1 MKQILV
7 FGVSSL
13 ALVAAGLAVA
23 WPLASR
29 EVWIWIA
36 AAGGTAFVAQ
46 LALHLVLLK
55 WRQNPENFFKAVVA
69 GAALRFLM
77 VAVGL
82 TWVAV
87 TEPAHPVAFL
97 LGFVGF
103 LFGMLLIESGL
114 ENTNRF
120 RPGFA
125 ASDPAVR
132 G

>member
-13 ALVAAGLAVA
+13 ALVVAALVVA
-23 WPLASR
+23 WTLTSR
-29 EVWIWIA
+29 EVWVWLA

-46 LALHLVLLK
+46 IAVHLALQK
-55 WRQNPENFFKAVVA
+55 WRQNPETFFKAVVA

-77 VAVGL
+77 VAGGL

-103 LFGMLLIESGL
+103 LVGMLLIESGL